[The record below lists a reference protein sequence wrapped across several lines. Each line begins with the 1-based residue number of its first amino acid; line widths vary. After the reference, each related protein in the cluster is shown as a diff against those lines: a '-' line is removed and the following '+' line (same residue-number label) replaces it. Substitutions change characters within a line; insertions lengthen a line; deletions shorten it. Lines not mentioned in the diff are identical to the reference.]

1 MRTMSNEQI
10 EKIFM
15 TVFDKLPKVDY
26 NPQWANGT
34 GYFNGAADAKVDRVC
49 ASTDTNGRQIIIVP
63 QRDGNFNI
71 VYFRRY
77 NDADLFIVH
86 GSKPVYLESSCRFTS
101 TSAGACGLWEADALR
116 DLQMLEELKYVNHF

>member
-26 NPQWANGT
+26 NPEWANGT
-34 GYFNGAADAKVDRVC
+34 GYFDGAVGAKVDRIC

-63 QRDGNFNI
+63 QRDGDFNI

-77 NDADLFIVH
+77 NDGNLFIVH
-86 GSKPVYLESSCRFTS
+86 GSKPVYLKSSGRFTS
-101 TSAGACGLWEADALR
+101 VSGNAGGLWEADALR
-116 DLQMLEELKYVNHF
+116 DLQMLEHLQYVNHF